1 MCCFFYNCRNCHE
14 REIQLAMSEEE
25 KLKKY
30 MLEVYQVLR
39 DPEKV
44 NYSSS
49 CDCCC
54 FLLIVCCGRE
64 QIVCI
69 GQYCCCLHGGL

>member
-1 MCCFFYNCRNCHE
+1 
-14 REIQLAMSEEE
+14 MSEEE

-30 MLEVYQVLR
+30 MLEVYHVLR

-49 CDCCC
+49 CVTV
-54 FLLIVCCGRE
+54 F
-64 QIVCI
+64 
-69 GQYCCCLHGGL
+69 Y